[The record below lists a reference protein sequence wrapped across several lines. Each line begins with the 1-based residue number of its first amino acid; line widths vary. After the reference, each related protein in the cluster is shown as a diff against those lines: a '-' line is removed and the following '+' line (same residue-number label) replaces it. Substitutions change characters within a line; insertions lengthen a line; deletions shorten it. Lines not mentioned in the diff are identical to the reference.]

1 MLGAIALY
9 SQLFSLGGIAYAF
22 QYPEAFPK
30 SKLYQLSPQ
39 IMGLEDMAG
48 TIAAFGDFNGDKYTD
63 LFVLSTDQ
71 STITIY
77 TWKQNNF
84 TFVPLPNPPHIEGLD
99 FVIENV
105 VPGDFTYDG
114 KLDVLVMGRSHP
126 NNAGDEIKMRIYKGN
141 GNDTIDPNYIGI
153 PSAKLAQPMVAD
165 INGDMKSDLLGYSW
179 DDTSA
184 HPTLSIWNNIA
195 DPGNPNSTDIFNVT
209 SASNIFD
216 TEDSSKCTWA
226 SPNSNAFIDLNGDC
240 LADLVFVCSGS
251 NGQQSI
257 QLWINERD
265 QGFKMKLQANLP
277 IGAGPLSF
285 ADIDGDGSVDILFPV
300 CNHNNCQ
307 IHIAYNQQMPLC
319 AKSDDSQQNS
329 TACRQAQNLCVAD
342 PNFKF
347 NFDTSNEE
355 SYSIFDL
362 ENILAKGEY
371 IVMDDSSFK
380 GASPVPIRLGDY
392 NLDGYP
398 DLLFVTNQRAL
409 LMESELCNNK
419 LCTQT
424 DADNYRRSFKLVSQ
438 GAEALTKDVSNP
450 RQAAFFDIAED
461 GTLDI
466 LVLES
471 QGSSSSLARNAQFIM
486 NNYFNDAFFLKGLV
500 SNGVCPGYC
509 PTEPR
514 FPSPKPYGVNYPGA
528 TFKFTV
534 LDTSG
539 VKRAHQVSQL
549 SQTGYLALQTPY
561 SLFGL
566 GRTNNYIEEMF
577 AGTTRH
583 QAQNYLFYEGVIPNS
598 QLIFIPYQPA
608 DVHDSSTWKVELYIQ
623 PADYIPW
630 VFVVLAA
637 AAAILATVVATLNWM
652 EKREDRLERRK
663 ALHIVNF
670 DAL

>member
-9 SQLFSLGGIAYAF
+9 SQLFSLGGVANAF

-84 TFVPLPNPPHIEGLD
+84 TFVPLPNPPHIAGLD

-114 KLDVLVMGRSHP
+114 QLDVLVMGRSNP
-126 NNAGDEIKMRIYKGN
+126 NNAGDEIKMRVYKGN

-165 INGDMKSDLLGYSW
+165 ISGDMKSDLLGYAW
-179 DDTSA
+179 DDTAA

-195 DPGNPNSTDIFNVT
+195 DPGNPNSTELFNVR
-209 SASNIFD
+209 F
-216 TEDSSKCTWA
+216 
-226 SPNSNAFIDLNGDC
+226 
-240 LADLVFVCSGS
+240 ADLQLEVPELSHCIKKIHSTQIWYLYAPAPMVSKVFNFGS
-251 NGQQSI
+251 MSEIKVSKWSYKQTYRMGLALLALRILVS
-257 QLWINERD
+257 
-265 QGFKMKLQANLP
+265 QGKSDKIVSQNANM
-277 IGAGPLSF
+277 
-285 ADIDGDGSVDILFPV
+285 DVTDGDGSVDILFPV
-300 CNHNNCQ
+300 CNHNDCQ

-319 AKSDDSQQNS
+319 DKSDDSHQNS

-362 ENILAKGEY
+362 KNVLANGEY

-380 GASPVPIRLGDY
+380 GSSPVPIRLGDY

-398 DLLFVTNQRAL
+398 DLLFVTNRRAL
-409 LMESELCNNK
+409 LMESVLCNNK
-419 LCTQT
+419 LCTQS
-424 DADNYRRSFKLVSQ
+424 DADNYRRSFRLVSQ
-438 GAEALTKDVSNP
+438 GSEALSKDISNP

-466 LVLES
+466 LVLQS
-471 QGSSSSLARNAQFIM
+471 QGSI
-486 NNYFNDAFFLKGLV
+486 

-514 FPSPKPYGVNYPGA
+514 FPSTKPYGVNYPGA

-549 SQTGYLALQTPY
+549 SQTGYLSLQTPY

-577 AGTTRH
+577 AGTTMH
-583 QAQNYLFYEGVIPNS
+583 QVSAWHRTIFSTKESYQIRNSYSFLTNQQMYTIP
-598 QLIFIPYQPA
+598 QRR
-608 DVHDSSTWKVELYIQ
+608 WKVELYIQ